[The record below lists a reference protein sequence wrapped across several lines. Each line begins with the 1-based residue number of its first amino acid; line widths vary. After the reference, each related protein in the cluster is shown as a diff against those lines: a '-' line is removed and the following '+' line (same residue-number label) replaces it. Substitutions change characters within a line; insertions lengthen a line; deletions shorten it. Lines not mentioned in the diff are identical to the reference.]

1 MAMKWRFSRP
11 LLVVRPLDV
20 DLGCTRRRQY
30 GMGLTVGRHV
40 LGAGG
45 LFAALLC
52 PNDLP

>member
-1 MAMKWRFSRP
+1 
-11 LLVVRPLDV
+11 
-20 DLGCTRRRQY
+20 
-30 GMGLTVGRHV
+30 MGLTVGRHV